1 MSFPEGTM
9 RYVKASPVTTLGLL
23 TLCFE
28 SAGAEDAFENDATA
42 TLKSLYRSE
51 PIVRVIGEKAK
62 AVLVFP
68 NIVKAGFI
76 VRRQYGEGVL
86 LVNGIPIA
94 HYGSEAV
101 SFGLQAGMQ
110 SFGYALFL
118 MNENALRYLDES
130 DGWELGGDPSIIIVD
145 NRIAKSL
152 RTTTWK
158 ENVYAFIFDQ
168 QGLMAG
174 LGIQGSKITKLEK

>member
-1 MSFPEGTM
+1 M
-9 RYVKASPVTTLGLL
+9 RYMRASPVTTLGLL

-28 SAGAEDAFENDATA
+28 SARAEDAFENDATA

-51 PIVRVIGEKAK
+51 PFVRIIGEKAK

-76 VRRQYGEGVL
+76 VRKQYGVGAL

-101 SFGLQAGMQ
+101 SFGLQAAVQ

-118 MNENALRYLDES
+118 MNDKALQYLDES
-130 DGWELGGDPSIIIVD
+130 DAWELGVDPSIVVVD
-145 NRIAKSL
+145 NGIAKSL

-158 ENVYAFIFDQ
+158 DNVYAFIFGQ